1 MKEKKEL
8 GFNLT
13 SLSNC
18 GGWASKFSQTD
29 LAQVLS
35 QIQEYSNK
43 DPNIIV
49 GISDADDAGVYKIND
64 EISLV
69 MSVDFFPPIVDDP
82 YVFGEISACN
92 AVSDIYAMGATP
104 IIGVNIVNFPKDVD
118 KKILIEIIK
127 GATSKATE
135 SGFSIIGGHTIVDE
149 EPKFG
154 MAITGLVKNG
164 EQVTINNSKHGDYL
178 ILTKPIGSGI
188 ITTAAK
194 QKKVTSSILQN
205 AINIMTQLNHKASH
219 LMTSFKAN
227 ACVDISGFGLT
238 GHVLEILNASNLS
251 GILYS
256 SEIPIMKGVFE
267 LAKKNIF
274 PDGTRENFKYSDQYI
289 QWDSNIQNYEK
300 LIYSDAQTSGG
311 LLISI
316 NKEKAKLLLKQLHSE
331 GITDSAIIGEITE
344 NQNTK
349 LIIK

>member
-1 MKEKKEL
+1 M
-8 GFNLT
+8 
-13 SLSNC
+13 SH
-18 GGWASKFSQTD
+18 
-29 LAQVLS
+29 
-35 QIQEYSNK
+35 IQEYSNK

-49 GISDADDAGVYKIND
+49 GISDGDDAGVYKIND

-69 MSVDFFPPIVDDP
+69 MTVDFFPPIVDDP

-92 AVSDIYAMGATP
+92 AVSDIYAMGAIP
-104 IIGVNIVNFPKDVD
+104 IIGVNIVNYPKDVD
-118 KKILIEIIK
+118 KKILVEIIK
-127 GATSKATE
+127 GAMSKATE
-135 SGFSIIGGHTIVDE
+135 SGFSIIGGHTIIDE

-154 MAITGLVKNG
+154 MAITGLVKTG

-194 QKKVTSSILQN
+194 QKKVKSAILQN
-205 AINIMTQLNHKASH
+205 AISHMTKLNHKASH

-238 GHVLEILNASNLS
+238 GHILEILNASNLS

-256 SEIPIMKGVFE
+256 SEIPIMEGVFE
-267 LAKKNIF
+267 LAKKDIV
-274 PDGTRENFKYSDQYI
+274 PGGSRENFKYSDQYI
-289 QWDSNIQNYEK
+289 QWGPNIQNYEK

-316 NKEKAKLLLKQLHSE
+316 NKEKAKSLLNQLHSE
-331 GITDSAIIGEITE
+331 GVNDSAIIGEVTE
-344 NQNTK
+344 NQNAK